1 MESQKEAIF
10 PLWKSNFSLRS
21 FMMPEGISW
30 KNKTTTSLP
39 PLSKIGIAF
48 NFNIEITKTKIEEGR
63 KPEPQMGDEASCNS
77 SDRKR
82 RRFLIYSY
90 SMTPPPPQSSV
101 GQIMPKVPDDRR
113 S

>member
-21 FMMPEGISW
+21 SMMPEGISW

-39 PLSKIGIAF
+39 PLSKMGIAF
-48 NFNIEITKTKIEEGR
+48 TFNIEITKTKREGR
-63 KPEPQMGDEASCNS
+63 EEARTADGDEAACNF

-90 SMTPPPPQSSV
+90 SMTPFPLTVCRTDYAESP
-101 GQIMPKVPDDRR
+101 R
-113 S
+113 